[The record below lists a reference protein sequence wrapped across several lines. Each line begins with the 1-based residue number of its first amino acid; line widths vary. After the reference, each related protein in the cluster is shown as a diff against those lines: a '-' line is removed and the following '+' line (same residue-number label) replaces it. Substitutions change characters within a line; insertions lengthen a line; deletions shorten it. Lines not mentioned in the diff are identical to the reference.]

1 MKESEKKR
9 ALIAW
14 FDDLAPQRKKWLAK
28 NAFFYEDDLQYL
40 RFLIPEGKRVLEL
53 GCGTGSLLRGLN
65 PSHGVGVDFSI
76 EMIRT
81 ARADHP
87 DLVFVCADMEHEEAL
102 HHLGGPFDFII
113 LSDVTGVMED
123 VAATLTALHSL
134 CTPKTRLVITHFN
147 QYWEP
152 LLRLGSKIGLR
163 MPSKT
168 ENWMTSSQI
177 MNFLFLADFELVRR
191 EWRQLLPLRWM
202 GLGRLCNRYLGTLPL
217 LRHLC
222 LRRIYVARPVSRGLA
237 AAPSVTIVIPCR
249 NEFGNIEAAVRRIP
263 PFCHDM
269 ELIFVEGHSK
279 DGTFEEIGRVIGAF
293 PGLDIKRF
301 KQSGTNKGDAV
312 RLGFQHAR
320 GELLMILDADLTVPP
335 EDLPKFYQA
344 VVQGKGEF
352 INGTRLIY
360 PLENEAMRTLNLWAN
375 MFFSRL
381 FSWMLNQPIS
391 DTLCG
396 TKVLFKRDYEQ
407 IAANRYYFGDFDPF
421 GDFDLLFGAAKAN
434 LKIIEV
440 PIRYRA
446 RAYGQT
452 QISRFMHGWL
462 LLRMVVFAFKKLK
475 SF

>member
-102 HHLGGPFDFII
+102 HRLDGPFDFII

-134 CTPKTRLVITHFN
+134 CTPETRLVITHFN

-152 LLRLGSKIGLR
+152 ILRLGSKIGLR

-222 LRRIYVARPVSRGLA
+222 LRRIFVARPVSKGLA
-237 AAPSVTIVIPCR
+237 VAPSVTIVIPCR

-263 PFCHDM
+263 PFCDDM
-269 ELIFVEGHSK
+269 ELIFVEGHSR
-279 DGTFEEIGRVIGAF
+279 DGTFEEIGRVIHAF
-293 PGLDIKRF
+293 PERDIKRF
-301 KQSGTNKGDAV
+301 KQLGTDKGDAV
-312 RLGFQHAR
+312 RLGFHHAR

-352 INGTRLIY
+352 VNGTRLIY

-375 MFFSRL
+375 MIFSRL
-381 FSWMLNQPIS
+381 FSWLLNQPIS

-407 IAANRYYFGDFDPF
+407 IAANRAYFGDFDPF

-452 QISRFMHGWL
+452 QISRFTHGWL